1 MIYPLPSVTNLNVKS
16 AFLIIA
22 HGNFDMLR
30 FLIESLDDKAH
41 DIYVH
46 IDKKCGEVD
55 YCQLESITRYS
66 HVKCVRDRIRVYWG
80 GVSII
85 KSTFKLLR
93 EAARGEYTYYHLISG
108 VDFPIMSN
116 QEIYDFLCTNRGK
129 EFVGFTTHDHDL
141 ARKLRYYHLFVDSK
155 YGQNRF
161 VQRIDSFIKKL
172 QRVFHFW
179 QFRDVKQFAKG
190 CNWFSITHSL
200 VKEIL
205 SEEKSI
211 IRRYRFSFAADEVF
225 LQTFIKQ
232 HPEWKERLFCTTS
245 EYEGCMRLIDWD
257 RGTPY
262 TYTLND
268 IDELVNSKRF
278 FARKIAN
285 LEVMKAI
292 AKNRK

>member
-1 MIYPLPSVTNLNVKS
+1 MGSP
-16 AFLIIA
+16 
-22 HGNFDMLR
+22 
-30 FLIESLDDKAH
+30 
-41 DIYVH
+41 
-46 IDKKCGEVD
+46 
-55 YCQLESITRYS
+55 
-66 HVKCVRDRIRVYWG
+66 
-80 GVSII
+80 
-85 KSTFKLLR
+85 
-93 EAARGEYTYYHLISG
+93 RGEKGLQS
-108 VDFPIMSN
+108 
-116 QEIYDFLCTNRGK
+116 
-129 EFVGFTTHDHDL
+129 L
-141 ARKLRYYHLFVDSK
+141 ARLPMLVHGVF
-155 YGQNRF
+155 
-161 VQRIDSFIKKL
+161 SFIKKL

-211 IRRYRFSFAADEVF
+211 IRRYRFSFSADEVF

>member
-1 MIYPLPSVTNLNVKS
+1 MKS

-30 FLIESLDDKAH
+30 FLIQSLDCASH

-55 YCQLESITRYS
+55 YSQFESITRLS
-66 HVKCVRDRIRVYWG
+66 HVKCIRDRINVYWG

-85 KSTFKLLR
+85 KVTFKLLR
-93 EAARGEYTYYHLISG
+93 EAVKGEYDYYHLISG
-108 VDFPIMSN
+108 VDFPVMTN
-116 QEIYDFLCTNRGK
+116 QEISDFLNMNRGK
-129 EFVGFTTHDHDL
+129 EFVGFTTHDGDL
-141 ARKLRYYHLFVDSK
+141 VCKLGYYHFFIDTK
-155 YGQNRF
+155 YSQNRF

-172 QRVFHFW
+172 QRVFRFW
-179 QFRDVKQFAKG
+179 QDNNIDQFAKG

-211 IRRYRFSFAADEVF
+211 IRRYRFSCAADEVF
-225 LQTFIKQ
+225 LQTYIRQ
-232 HPEWKERLFCTTS
+232 HPEWRERLFNTAS

-278 FARKIAN
+278 FARKIAS

-292 AKNRK
+292 AKGKMKKVF